1 MARVSEFM
9 YSRLSLKLRSDKS
22 ECSLNFSLDPPCGW
36 RLQCLPESP
45 CSVAA
50 QNDRADA
57 GVLQLFRNASSRH
70 PTRMEELCGQ
80 GGRKMLGKE
89 CHSMRRWGL
98 RESKRWDLRLWDGV
112 CLYLPADILSESV
125 SCMKQRQLHTWTCTL
140 WTRCWC
146 HVFLK
151 RRSHDQPVETCAL
164 AADGQTHQG
173 SIEEGARNTLDH
185 TEKHRGW

>member
-1 MARVSEFM
+1 MARVSEFR
-9 YSRLSLKLRSDKS
+9 YSRLSLKLRSEKS

-36 RLQCLPESP
+36 QLQCLPTP

-57 GVLQLFRNASSRH
+57 GLLQLFRNASSRH

-98 RESKRWDLRLWDGV
+98 RESKRWDLKLWDGA

-140 WTRCWC
+140 WTRCWS

-151 RRSHDQPVETCAL
+151 CRSHDQPWKLAL
-164 AADGQTHQG
+164 WLQMDKLIKEALRKALG
-173 SIEEGARNTLDH
+173 IPWNH